1 MFFLS
6 FPDPCPLIS
15 LSSSPS
21 PWLQT
26 KLDKLEQE
34 KARFLKRFG
43 DGKRIP
49 GPHLLDDS
57 SGDEGEG
64 EDDDED
70 EKNEDD
76 EDEEDEEEEEGGEGR
91 RSPRQARKRKRSSSG
106 GRAGAGAGD
115 TAAP

>member
-49 GPHLLDDS
+49 GPCLLDDS

-64 EDDDED
+64 EDNDED
-70 EKNEDD
+70 EKN
-76 EDEEDEEEEEGGEGR
+76 EDEEEEEGGEGR